1 MESAADAKAASAAVV
16 TAMAEGDVTPDEAA
30 RVMSVLLSH
39 KQIIETADLEAR
51 ITALEGRAK
60 VRNLSSRLQRL
71 EIERRGPDQARL
83 EEEARQYI
91 EKLKAKA
98 AQFKESDRDIS
109 AEDWD
114 QKMSIITRTLWKVRF
129 VGADFE
135 NELCEYE
142 RRKDTDPD
150 ARLLHWR
157 FDRYTGLDD

>member
-1 MESAADAKAASAAVV
+1 M
-16 TAMAEGDVTPDEAA
+16 
-30 RVMSVLLSH
+30 
-39 KQIIETADLEAR
+39 
-51 ITALEGRAK
+51 
-60 VRNLSSRLQRL
+60 RNLSSRLQRL
-71 EIERRGPDQARL
+71 EIERRGPDQVRL

-91 EKLKAKA
+91 EKLKGKA

-114 QKMSIITRTLWKVRF
+114 QKMSIIMRALWKVRF

-157 FDRYTGLDD
+157 FDHYTGLDD